1 MRSAVWFIL
10 LGLLV
15 GGFGCASAPSLGEPV
30 DDAARRAALVQAY
43 PRPDVPQAVFRTL
56 IRWGAREVSLT
67 EVVKVSPEGGLSVA
81 GVTDIGS
88 TLYAAQVDPE
98 GHGHVLRKSLPFSD
112 QWLLDS
118 LIADLL
124 VLWNPPKE
132 TCQLRKQADQKD
144 PKRDTSRLGTQTWA
158 LVCPEQNITRVFLF
172 DEAGSWQQF
181 QRLRGSRLLSRT
193 SLEWDG
199 QPIPRIMR
207 VDNLDKHYRVVRERV
222 SVR

>member
-1 MRSAVWFIL
+1 MIIIIRFIL

-15 GGFGCASAPSLGEPV
+15 GSSGCAYHLRLGEPV
-30 DDAARRAALVQAY
+30 DDAARRAALLQAC
-43 PRPDVPQAVFRTL
+43 PRPEAPQAVFRTL

-67 EVVKVSPEGGLSVA
+67 EVVKVSADGGLSVA

-88 TLYAAQVDPE
+88 TLYAVQVDPE
-98 GHGHVLRKSLPFSD
+98 GRGRVLRKSLPFSD

-124 VLWNPPKE
+124 VPWKRPKE
-132 TCQLRKQADQKD
+132 TCQLHRQED
-144 PKRDTSRLGTQTWA
+144 QTWA